1 MNRERFR
8 QIRNLFEAALDL
20 DGDAR
25 TAFLSEASR
34 GDDQLRAEVEC
45 LLAAHGEPLVFPGDS
60 LPTVAGLIGAPGR
73 MEGRR
78 IDHYEILREL
88 GRGGMG
94 TVYLAVRT
102 DDVYRKHVAIKIV
115 RPQASGEE
123 VRRFRQE
130 REIVAG
136 LDHPHIA
143 RLLDGGATPE
153 GAPYFVMDY
162 VDGRPIDAYCDEHQ
176 LTVAER
182 LTLFQ
187 PVSAAVEYA
196 HQHGIVHRDLKPSN
210 ILVTSDG
217 VVKLLDFGIAKLLR
231 TDAADTTL
239 MTRTGLRLM
248 TPEYASPEQ
257 VSGDSVDVASDVYSL
272 GVVLYELLTGHRPYR
287 MRSRLIHEVVR
298 VICEEEPTRPSIVIS
313 EFEERPGANGEGLTQ
328 VTPESVGQT
337 RETTVAGLRR
347 QLSGD
352 IDNIVLKALRKDP
365 RQRYHSAK
373 DLGDDVQ
380 RHMDGLP
387 VLARGQ
393 RLTYRIGKRLQ
404 RHRAAIVLA
413 ALVIAGL
420 ATGAVNV
427 NAFVARVVVT
437 ALFFLLGF
445 HLLQLFQGGRA
456 HARKALAWSG
466 VLALVTSVVY
476 WDAQRRSGFMVNV
489 NTQRVPQI
497 LTPLMFA
504 FASFFAYSL
513 VRWATR
519 GRWAGL
525 LLRDVSDA
533 RDRRAA
539 RRRGAV
545 IGILVTV
552 PLVLE
557 ALFYLRGQWRPQVP
571 TLVSQLT
578 MGLAAV
584 NTFLMNGRVE
594 MRDRGIVVWG
604 WLLRWP
610 RVQSYGWERAR
621 DGFVVLT
628 LRARPALPFLP
639 GARKITLPADRKSE
653 VDLILCTRLAEWPGR
668 TIA

>member
-1 MNRERFR
+1 MTPERFR
-8 QIRNLFEAALDL
+8 QIRNLFDAALERE
-20 DGDAR
+20 GDAR
-25 TAFLSEASR
+25 TTFLSEASR
-34 GDDQLRAEVEC
+34 GDDLLRVEVER
-45 LLAAHGEPLVFPGDS
+45 LLAAHGKTGVLRGDS
-60 LPTVAGLIGAPGR
+60 LAEARLTGAPGR

-102 DDVYRKHVAIKIV
+102 DDVYRKQVAIKIV

-153 GAPYFVMDY
+153 GAPYFVMDF

-176 LTVAER
+176 LRVAER

-187 PVSAAVEYA
+187 PVAAAVEYA

-272 GVVLYELLTGHRPYR
+272 GVILYELLTGHRPYR

-298 VICEEEPTRPSIVIS
+298 VICEEEPTRPSLVIS
-313 EFEERPGANGEGLTQ
+313 EVEERPGADGEGLTQ
-328 VTPESVGQT
+328 VTPESVSRT
-337 RETTVAGLRR
+337 RETTAADLRR

-373 DLGDDVQ
+373 DLGDDVR

-404 RHRAAIVLA
+404 RHRAAIALA

-427 NAFVARVVVT
+427 NAFVARVVIF
-437 ALFFLLGF
+437 ALFILLGLQ
-445 HLLQLFQGGRA
+445 LLQLFQGGRER
-456 HARKALAWSG
+456 ARKSLPFS
-466 VLALVTSVVY
+466 VLLALLTSLGY
-476 WDAQRRSGFMVNV
+476 WGALQGYGASVS
-489 NTQRVPQI
+489 TQRVPQI
-497 LTPLMFA
+497 LTLLMFA
-504 FASFFAYSL
+504 FAPFFAYSL
-513 VRWATR
+513 VRWPTR

-525 LLRDVSDA
+525 LLLDVSNA

-539 RRRGAV
+539 RRQAAV
-545 IGILVTV
+545 IGISVFVILVF
-552 PLVLE
+552 E
-557 ALFYLRGQWRPQVP
+557 ALQIRIGQGRPPVSI
-571 TLVSQLT
+571 LVSQLT

-584 NTFLMNGRVE
+584 RTFVLNGRVE
-594 MRDRGIVVWG
+594 IRDQGIVVWG
-604 WLLRWP
+604 GLLRWP
-610 RVQSYGWERAR
+610 RVQSYAWERAR
-621 DGFVVLT
+621 DGLVVLT

-639 GARKITLPADRKSE
+639 GTRKITLPADRKSE
-653 VDLILCTRLAEWPGR
+653 VDLILRQRLAEWPGR